1 MLGAPAPQLF
11 EEEEH
16 MVIRDEDGH
25 FEAIG
30 CDAEHCEARSPEGL
44 IPGGLI
50 GLGWY
55 CSGGTH
61 FCPVHTPKE
70 RANGKA

>member
-1 MLGAPAPQLF
+1 
-11 EEEEH
+11 

-30 CDAEHCEARSPEGL
+30 CDAKHCEARSPEGL

-55 CSGGTH
+55 CSGGKH
-61 FCPVHTPKE
+61 LCSVHAPREKTDGH
-70 RANGKA
+70 A